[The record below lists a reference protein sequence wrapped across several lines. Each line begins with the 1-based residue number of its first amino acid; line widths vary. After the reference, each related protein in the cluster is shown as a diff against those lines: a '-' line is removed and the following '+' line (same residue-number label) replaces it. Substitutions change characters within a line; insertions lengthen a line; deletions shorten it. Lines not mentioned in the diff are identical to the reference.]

1 MTKVSQGR
9 IAAHEGATSSQDH
22 GRRKVLKGLAVGA
35 GVAALGFPNI
45 VRAQKG
51 GEVYVRTSGG
61 SYQDALQKGTW
72 SVFEAKTGIRV
83 VPVAANTAKML
94 AMVQAGEG
102 GLDLIAG
109 NEPATITLRNQ
120 GALEKLDKSKFEFTD
135 LADIT
140 PVTDY
145 YLGYSVFAEVLVY
158 NKEAFPSR
166 HPGSWK
172 EFWDIDTFPGPR
184 SLQDA
189 KAIAPNL
196 EFALL
201 ADGVSRANLYPIDV
215 DRAFKKLTEIKPHI
229 PKFFDSGALGASMIA
244 EKTVVAT
251 SLWAN
256 RAQVLID
263 KGAPLGI
270 EWNEGMR
277 MLEAGAILK
286 SAKNLDNA
294 YRLLDFELS
303 PEPQANTLPKVLLS
317 PANKKAF
324 NFIDAKVAATLP
336 TAPKNREIGFD
347 NSGAWWVEHRAEVL
361 ERWQE
366 FLLT

>member
-1 MTKVSQGR
+1 MTKTTKQQKKQRSSVS
-9 IAAHEGATSSQDH
+9 
-22 GRRKVLKGLAVGA
+22 RRSVIKGLAVGA
-35 GVAALGFPNI
+35 GAAAFGFPNF
-45 VRAQKG
+45 VRAQKN

-61 SYQDALQKGTW
+61 SYQEALRNGTW
-72 SVFEAKTGIRV
+72 SAFEDKTGIRV
-83 VPVAANTAKML
+83 VPVPANTSKML

-109 NEPATITLRNQ
+109 NEPATLTLQ
-120 GALEKLDKSKFEFTD
+120 KAGALEKLDKSRFEITD
-135 LADIT
+135 LADVA

-145 YLGYSVFAEVLVY
+145 YIGYSFFAEVLVY
-158 NKEAFPSR
+158 NKETFPDR

-172 EFWDIDTFPGPR
+172 DFWDVETFPGPR

-201 ADGVSRANLYPIDV
+201 ADGVSRENLYPIDV
-215 DRAFKKLTEIKPHI
+215 DRAFRKLSEIKPHI
-229 PKFFDSGALGASMIA
+229 VKFFDTGALGASMIA
-244 EKTVVAT
+244 EKTVVLT

-256 RAQVLID
+256 RAQVLMD

-270 EWNEGMR
+270 EWNEAMR
-277 MLEAGAILK
+277 MLEASAILK
-286 SAKNLDNA
+286 SAKNRDNA

-317 PANKKAF
+317 PTNRKAF
-324 NFIDAKVAATLP
+324 NYIDEKVAANLP
-336 TAPKNREIGFD
+336 TSPANRKIGFD
-347 NSGAWWVEHRAEVL
+347 NSGTWWVDNRAAVL

-366 FLLT
+366 FLLG